1 MAKILIVEDEK
12 DFRDILKE
20 FFIDNKFDVADAGDI
35 PTAISLLEKEK
46 IDLVLSD
53 IRLPGNDETDG
64 IELLKWVRKNTQ
76 AKFILMTGFAEA
88 FRTKLAFDIGADDFL
103 GKPFN
108 LEEALESVQLAL
120 DSNSHQ
126 PADYIDDN
134 FSKVSIQQFVSKPK
148 LEFDIFIRLSKD
160 KYVRVGRAGSHI
172 PVDRVHFY
180 ISKGM
185 THLYLKKTEFSKA
198 VDFNVQLT
206 KTIAL
211 NSNVSEEKKIN
222 FMKYTTEVVLEKAFD
237 SSSFDTATYSAAK
250 KVLVSMIDVVTRNT
264 DQLHLLDALN
274 SHSDWIYAHSLGTA
288 LFAIMITKEMSM
300 TSTQSFYNLG
310 MAGLFHEISFKD
322 LPKTITE
329 KPLSQ
334 LTTDELALYETH
346 PTMSR
351 DILACLESSN
361 GDILQL
367 VYEHHE
373 DQSGQGYPRKISK
386 TKLHPLSKIF
396 LTADAFSALVVKN
409 PIHKQQTALEA
420 IETLKTVYKDK
431 LDPVTIAALASLVK
445 HNKISTA
452 PPATGE
458 SA

>member
-1 MAKILIVEDEK
+1 MAKILVVEDEK

-20 FFIDNKFDVADAGDI
+20 FFIDNKYEVVEAGDI
-35 PTAISLLEKEK
+35 PSAIAILEKEK
-46 IDLVLSD
+46 IDLILSD
-53 IRLPGNDETDG
+53 IRLPGNEETDG

-76 AKFILMTGFAEA
+76 SKFILMTGFAEA
-88 FRTKLAFDIGADDFL
+88 FRTKLAFDVGADDFL
-103 GKPFN
+103 AKPFN
-108 LEEALESVQLAL
+108 LEEALESIQLIL
-120 DSNSHQ
+120 DPNNQNH
-126 PADYIDDN
+126 PDYVDDS

-148 LEFDIFIRLSKD
+148 LEFDIFIRLAKD
-160 KYVRVGRAGSHI
+160 KYVRVGRSGSYI

-198 VDFNVQLT
+198 MDFNVQLS

-211 NSNVSEEKKIN
+211 NSNVSQEKKIN

-237 SSSFDTATYSAAK
+237 SNSFDGPTYSAAK
-250 KVLVSMIDVVTRNT
+250 KVLVSMIDIVTRNT
-264 DQLHLLDALN
+264 DQLNLLDALN
-274 SHSDWIYAHSLGTA
+274 SHSDWIYAHSVGTA

-322 LPKTITE
+322 LPKNITE
-329 KPLSQ
+329 KSQSQ
-334 LTTDELALYETH
+334 LTAEENALFETH

-373 DQSGQGYPRKISK
+373 DQSGQGFPRRLGKN
-386 TKLHPLSKIF
+386 KLHPLSKIF
-396 LTADAFSALVVKN
+396 LTADAFSTLVVKN
-409 PIHKQQTALEA
+409 PIHKLQNAQQA
-420 IETLKTVYKDK
+420 IETLKNVYKDR
-431 LDPVTIAALASLVK
+431 LDPVTIAALANLVK
-445 HNKISTA
+445 HNKIGNA
-452 PPATGE
+452 PPPTGE
-458 SA
+458 NA